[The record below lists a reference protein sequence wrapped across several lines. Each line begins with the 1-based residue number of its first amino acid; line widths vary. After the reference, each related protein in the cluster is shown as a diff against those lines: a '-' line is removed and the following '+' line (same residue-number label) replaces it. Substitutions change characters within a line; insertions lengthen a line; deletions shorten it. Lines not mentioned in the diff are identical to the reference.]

1 MRKLLVLFALVL
13 STTAAWAQAEK
24 PQPVTK
30 LPGEENLSTRERAE
44 RDFLMP
50 VRRKKAADLAR
61 PTASAEQLASA
72 APETD
77 YSARYHE
84 APADPRPEEV
94 AAPARYEATA
104 TRLAARREER
114 AAEARRAARHT
125 SKARRSSHSKTTKA
139 SRAKATR
146 AARHGKATPH
156 SAAKAATHKASKSR
170 ASTKKTVRHAATPK
184 AKVKTKAKATPARH
198 KHRR

>member
-1 MRKLLVLFALVL
+1 MKKLAVLFMLVL

-24 PQPVTK
+24 APLVTK
-30 LPGEENLSTRERAE
+30 LPGEEKLSTRERAE

-50 VRRKKAADLAR
+50 VRRKKAAELAR

-156 SAAKAATHKASKSR
+156 TKAATHKASKSQ
-170 ASTKKTVRHAATPK
+170 ASPKKTVRHAATTK